1 MKKFMKSLRRV
12 FKCSMERYIENIKKN
27 GTNAEIEVFR
37 GLSHGFGLGKKT
49 VAKNW
54 LNNAIA
60 FWKNNMR

>member
-1 MKKFMKSLRRV
+1 
-12 FKCSMERYIENIKKN
+12 MERYIENIKKN
-27 GTNAEIEVFR
+27 GTNAEIEVFG